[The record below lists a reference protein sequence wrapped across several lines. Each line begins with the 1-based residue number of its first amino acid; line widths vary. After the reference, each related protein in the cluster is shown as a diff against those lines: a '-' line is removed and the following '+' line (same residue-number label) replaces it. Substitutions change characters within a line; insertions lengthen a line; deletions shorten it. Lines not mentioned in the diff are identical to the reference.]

1 MIVGCKSRVFC
12 SIGKKYTRINTSLDT
27 KLVTKRGVPVIE
39 SSEQRIKKSYRT
51 RFLFRNF
58 VFYIE

>member
-1 MIVGCKSRVFC
+1 
-12 SIGKKYTRINTSLDT
+12 
-27 KLVTKRGVPVIE
+27 VPVIE